1 MAPYYDDGCSWCS
14 SKTDCRC
21 DETDICGCIDDPC
34 PHPGGL
40 VLLPVDPHADTVPA
54 GEVAA

>member
-1 MAPYYDDGCSWCS
+1 MAPYYDDGCIWCS

-21 DETDICGCIDDPC
+21 DLDATTDICGCIDDPC

-40 VLLPVDPHADTVPA
+40 VLLAAEAEDGA
-54 GEVAA
+54 EVAA